1 MIRVA
6 ELPSLAPSERYGLDL
21 LLDVSRLALVDGVD
35 ISCVELRVVDRGVT
49 DPARSPSQ
57 CFRSDDGAV
66 EVPRELLR
74 WTTEIAGAAAEQRS
88 DARDRYGRVPAE
100 ATAVVAAGV
109 ERRPVVAHAA
119 IALREAARAAA
130 GARPFRLL
138 APWPD
143 GRRWAVA
150 LTHDLD
156 AVEAWPA
163 FTALR
168 LAELA
173 KKGELRRATR
183 TVTAALGAIG
193 RDPLHRAAVDL
204 LDVERRLGVRATWFV
219 LCGTPTLTTMRAGDL
234 TYAADAPAA
243 RRILERVCDGSHEVG
258 LHGSFATMDDGAIF
272 TTQRERLERTLGGGV
287 TGVRQHYLRMR
298 PGSTQR
304 DMVRAGFRYD
314 STFGFA
320 DRNGFRLG
328 LADAVPAW
336 DDGAQSALPITEVPF
351 IWMDRA
357 LSKYRGIEDPSVWI
371 DDALELARICRD
383 VNGVW
388 TGVWHPNLAPA
399 LGFPD
404 APEAYERLVR
414 ELLAEAPW
422 VATLGEIVAWRSA
435 RRSIRVRAVRP
446 DGSIEACTGAG
457 GRDVARPRLEMAD
470 GASAEEVR

>member
-1 MIRVA
+1 
-6 ELPSLAPSERYGLDL
+6 
-21 LLDVSRLALVDGVD
+21 
-35 ISCVELRVVDRGVT
+35 
-49 DPARSPSQ
+49 
-57 CFRSDDGAV
+57 
-66 EVPRELLR
+66 
-74 WTTEIAGAAAEQRS
+74 
-88 DARDRYGRVPAE
+88 
-100 ATAVVAAGV
+100 
-109 ERRPVVAHAA
+109 
-119 IALREAARAAA
+119 
-130 GARPFRLL
+130 
-138 APWPD
+138 
-143 GRRWAVA
+143 
-150 LTHDLD
+150 
-156 AVEAWPA
+156 
-163 FTALR
+163 
-168 LAELA
+168 
-173 KKGELRRATR
+173 
-183 TVTAALGAIG
+183 
-193 RDPLHRAAVDL
+193 
-204 LDVERRLGVRATWFV
+204 
-219 LCGTPTLTTMRAGDL
+219 
-234 TYAADAPAA
+234 
-243 RRILERVCDGSHEVG
+243 
-258 LHGSFATMDDGAIF
+258 MDDGAIF